1 MNPFWKGRLFFWLTA
16 WFTVDASSETKA
28 CTWAPALD
36 LSYYIY
42 FFSLFVLSSVCID
55 IYAGESAGKEKK
67 QKENAIMYDGD

>member
-1 MNPFWKGRLFFWLTA
+1 MGPST
-16 WFTVDASSETKA
+16 WFII
-28 CTWAPALD
+28 L
-36 LSYYIY
+36 YI